1 MNEILIV
8 IYLAFVNIGWTMN
21 LKIMTI
27 ITRAAMLLL
36 KITYIL
42 VLSNPP
48 KKYLKSFWTTML
60 LLLKSIFFSPYFQW
74 LLRISNSPHCF
85 FRIFLNLLPYF
96 ASQNNNYTPNEIER
110 KNFSCQRTELRYQ
123 KRASQI
129 SIGGCVKSTIK
140 NDL

>member
-48 KKYLKSFWTTML
+48 KKYLKSF
-60 LLLKSIFFSPYFQW
+60 
-74 LLRISNSPHCF
+74 
-85 FRIFLNLLPYF
+85 
-96 ASQNNNYTPNEIER
+96 
-110 KNFSCQRTELRYQ
+110 
-123 KRASQI
+123 
-129 SIGGCVKSTIK
+129 
-140 NDL
+140 